1 MALSEIRLP
10 SSLYGFLYVSRLA
23 GGSSPS
29 TVADIARDARGRN
42 SLDGITGLLGF
53 DGESFA
59 QFVEGPAHAV
69 ASLHDRIAVDKRH
82 VDVLTLWH
90 GPIEGARR
98 FPNWRLGY
106 LLMDDADKE
115 LGALRALRGDAA
127 IDAFCGMTAHLDV
140 GSGFSDTVRPA
151 EVW

>member
-23 GGSSPS
+23 AGSRPC

-42 SLDGITGLLGF
+42 SLDGITGLLVF
-53 DGESFA
+53 DGEGFA
-59 QFVEGPAHAV
+59 QFVEGPSPAV
-69 ASLHDRIAVDKRH
+69 ASLHDRIALDKRH

-90 GPIEGARR
+90 GPLDGARR

-106 LLMDDADKE
+106 LLMEDSDQE

-127 IDAFCGMTAHLDV
+127 ITAFCRLTAHLDV
-140 GSGFSDTVRPA
+140 GSGFTDTVRPA
-151 EVW
+151 EV